1 MCSPANFSSPVHIDA
16 CSSDEVLLVQ
26 LYRLMHGDPLPDN
39 VITEISP
46 FKVTPSASPDDV
58 LYLHRDEEGRTP
70 PKLEL
75 EFKAIEGYWKAIGHD
90 HLIGTP
96 TVGRKTTWEFL
107 KGPFGDKTGW
117 MMCEYQIEQKELD
130 TNSKARNFSSL
141 SRIFFNNSQ
150 QQDHGEQKDLVDEN
164 DVEGFY
170 IDSFLNL
177 LDTEEDNHSL
187 STHATQVIN
196 GRDELKSTGDSEGMH
211 SSKSRLD
218 DATEDTNKIDCF
230 LNEDYMEFNDLN
242 SSSSSD
248 DSSRMSV
255 TSDDFFDPD
264 ALLRDIES
272 EANPDTEGQNMHCR
286 FNISASLRSDQV
298 IIKPPPSGLLKWSRS
313 NLRVRERVEID
324 AMEGQKIASNITIY
338 KCAENP
344 PPNHEE
350 ASSSSADARGGVMAN
365 QSNHSLS
372 ASTSQG
378 RRRPVRR
385 ISKLQKYCCFFPF

>member
-16 CSSDEVLLVQ
+16 CSSDEEILVQ
-26 LYRLMHGDPLPDN
+26 LYRLRHGDPLPGN

-46 FKVTPSASPDDV
+46 FKVTPSASPADI
-58 LYLHRDEEGRTP
+58 LYLHRDEDRTP
-70 PKLEL
+70 LELEL

-107 KGPFGDKTGW
+107 KGKAPSGDKTGW

-130 TNSKARNFSSL
+130 TNSKAQNFSSL

-164 DVEGFY
+164 DVEGFS
-170 IDSFLNL
+170 IDSFLDL

-187 STHATQVIN
+187 STHATQ
-196 GRDELKSTGDSEGMH
+196 STGDSEGMH
-211 SSKSRLD
+211 SSKSRPD
-218 DATEDTNKIDCF
+218 DSTEDTNKIDYI
-230 LNEDYMEFNDLN
+230 LNEDYMELNDLS

-264 ALLRDIES
+264 ALLHDIES

-286 FNISASLRSDQV
+286 FNIYASLRSDQV
-298 IIKPPPSGLLKWSRS
+298 IIRPPPSASLQRSRS
-313 NLRVRERVEID
+313 NLRIRERLDID
-324 AMEGQKIASNITIY
+324 AMEGQKMAPNIT
-338 KCAENP
+338 KNP
-344 PPNHEE
+344 PPNYEK
-350 ASSSSADARGGVMAN
+350 ASSSSAGARGGVMDN

-378 RRRPVRR
+378 WKRPVRR
-385 ISKLQKYCCFFPF
+385 VSKLHKYCCFLPF